1 MFKKTICSWLQGIAI
16 KSLWPFYGLLNYTT
30 NPTLLWSVGRGA
42 GVGGEGEKMDVWWWL
57 ASTLMNLYFLFFFFF
72 FSLINFWLCK
82 EEQYCV
88 YGDRRGHLSRA
99 GLMQWRN
106 KQKEVEKE
114 PGGSGTISYIRCH
127 RESSNPISLRCNED
141 LRVTKITLNT
151 QRERERERGLYW
163 EWFHLQRSYLLV
175 TTTNMHSRSDPNTPS
190 CFQFLSNWEFSLC
203 HWPNP
208 TMKMQW
214 KHPSTERGKAFI
226 HWKLIFTNG
235 FF

>member
-1 MFKKTICSWLQGIAI
+1 MNIRLKITPNKKIILQLKSDSKNYLMFKKTICSWLQGIAI

-57 ASTLMNLYFLFFFFF
+57 ASTLMNLYFLFFVFF

-151 QRERERERGLYW
+151 QREREREGCT
-163 EWFHLQRSYLLV
+163 E
-175 TTTNMHSRSDPNTPS
+175 SD
-190 CFQFLSNWEFSLC
+190 
-203 HWPNP
+203 
-208 TMKMQW
+208 
-214 KHPSTERGKAFI
+214 STCRD
-226 HWKLIFTNG
+226 HTY
-235 FF
+235 